1 MVDTKIIVSER
12 FNSLLKALKLS
23 VSDLAKSL
31 GYSRYDKLY
40 NISNGKNLP
49 SFEILHDITNKFV
62 SVNANWLLTGKGN
75 MFNDENDESA
85 ITPSYSIVPSSLSE
99 LEEIPIVDISVAAGN
114 GYDNPDFIEIVD
126 AIRLPQS
133 MLHRN
138 KKYFCVKVRG
148 ESMSPT
154 LLDCSYLILR
164 LLERSEWND
173 IKDNHVYVVSDRD
186 GRAYVKRIKNRLREH
201 GFIVCTSDNVDKAN
215 YPNFNIMENEL
226 NTVLYAEWNLSAKMP
241 NLNATYYDKV
251 NHLEDDVDALKNQ
264 MSILL
269 KSVNMNK

>member
-1 MVDTKIIVSER
+1 MIDTKNIVSER
-12 FNSLLKALKLS
+12 FNSLLKALKLN

-75 MFNDENDESA
+75 MFNDENDEPA
-85 ITPSYSIVPSSLSE
+85 TPPSYSIIPSSLSE

-114 GYDNPDFIEIVD
+114 GYNNSDFIEIVD

-164 LLERSEWND
+164 LLDRSEWKD

-215 YPNFNIMENEL
+215 YPNFNIMEDEI

-241 NLNATYYDKV
+241 NINATYYDKV

-264 MSILL
+264 MSLLL
-269 KSVNMNK
+269 KSLNMDK